1 MSITINGTTGIS
13 GIDGSASAP
22 AVQGSDSNTGVFFP
36 AADTVSI
43 ATNGT
48 ERMRVDSTGNVGI
61 GTTSPTAKLD
71 VRGYGLLG
79 MYGGTYQGV
88 TLRNNDDSSV
98 AETTSFIDTQNNL
111 ATADTSIFFV
121 HQTSGG
127 SLMTFATTPAGSR
140 SSDRRVERLRIDS
153 TGAIGLSGG
162 NYGTSGQVLTSG
174 GSGASPSWTSAA
186 LGSTTVTNKTGSRAT
201 ATTYQNT
208 TNGWLLVC
216 FSMSNNGVTFLIGAT
231 SGLGITAMSSNFSGN
246 VQTYLVPPGWYYRA
260 TGTVLS
266 NWTEGQA

>member
-1 MSITINGTTGIS
+1 MSITLDGINGVTASSPATVKANAYLDAS
-13 GIDGSASAP
+13 GGNTATINGAIPAP
-22 AVQGSDSNTGVFFP
+22 A
-36 AADTVSI
+36 
-43 ATNGT
+43 
-48 ERMRVDSTGNVGI
+48 
-61 GTTSPTAKLD
+61 TSPTL
-71 VRGYGLLG
+71 
-79 MYGGTYQGV
+79 
-88 TLRNNDDSSV
+88 
-98 AETTSFIDTQNNL
+98 
-111 ATADTSIFFV
+111 
-121 HQTSGG
+121 
-127 SLMTFATTPAGSR
+127 TTPIISGNLGAG
-140 SSDRRVERLRIDS
+140 
-153 TGAIGLSGG
+153 GA
-162 NYGTSGQVLTSG
+162 NYGTSGQLLTSG
-174 GSGASPSWTSAA
+174 GAGSSPSWASAA